1 MLPYFSKRVLH
12 AVFVLLGVSL
22 VVFLGLKA
30 IPGDAI
36 DAMLGR
42 EYTPEAAADLRRK
55 YGFDQPVPIQY
66 VRWLG
71 LALRGDLGTSFISGE
86 PVMTG
91 ILEAVPRT
99 ISIAIVAWVFGMI
112 VALSTG
118 LLSALRPN
126 TASDFVPTVIA
137 FLGLSMPSFWV
148 AIVLILVVGVQL
160 RWLPTVGYTN
170 LSEGFWPWLRHLIL
184 PGISVGLAYGAI
196 VSRQVRGSLIET
208 LKQNYIRTARAKGL
222 TNNVIVVKHALQN
235 AMIPVV
241 TVAGIQLALILGG
254 AVVVE
259 TIFSIRGLG
268 RLLVD
273 AIANR
278 DYFMVQGA
286 VVVVAVI
293 FVGSNIVI
301 DFLYTLINP
310 RIRFVGGE

>member
-1 MLPYFSKRVLH
+1 MLRYFAKRLLH

-30 IPGDAI
+30 IPGDVI
-36 DAMLGR
+36 DAFLGR
-42 EYTPEAAADLRRK
+42 EYTPEAAAELRRK
-55 YGFDQPVPIQY
+55 FGFDQPVPIQY
-66 VRWLG
+66 VLWLG
-71 LALRGDLGTSFISGE
+71 RALQGDLGSSFITGE

-91 ILEAVPRT
+91 ILEAAPRT
-99 ISIAIVAWVFGMI
+99 LSIALVAWVFGMI
-112 VALSTG
+112 LALAAG
-118 LLSALRPN
+118 LYSALKRN
-126 TASDFVPTVIA
+126 TVFDYVPTVIA

-148 AIVLILVVGVQL
+148 AIVLILLVGVQL
-160 RWLPTVGYTN
+160 RWLPTIGYTN
-170 LSEGFWPWLRHLIL
+170 LSEGFWPWLRNLIL
-184 PGISVGLAYGAI
+184 PGVSVGLAYGAI
-196 VSRQVRGSLIET
+196 VSRQVRGSMIET

-222 TNNVIVVKHALQN
+222 SNDVIIVKHALQN

-259 TIFSIRGLG
+259 SIFSIRGLG

-273 AIANR
+273 SIANR
-278 DYFMVQGA
+278 DYFMVQGS
-286 VVVVAVI
+286 VLVVAVI

-310 RIRFVGGE
+310 RIRLVGGE